1 MSDPALSPAQLDL
14 LEDALEDLEL
24 GGLPSAL
31 LDPHDDDARAVVDT
45 LEVYRSILAMSRQAL
60 PTEDV
65 PPGLL
70 DDVLAEARRA
80 AAAPAKVERAV
91 PWYRRLGGWGP
102 ALAFAGTA
110 ALLVVLVR
118 PTSQDSEA
126 PAIARQES
134 EERKAD
140 SAPASA
146 ADQTPSEAPAAVPA
160 ADADAEA
167 EPQDENELDGLKL
180 ADAQGKAEAR
190 DAWGDLGGEAAE
202 GRGAGADT
210 TRREKAA
217 TKVPAAE
224 APGSGVVGGTSKSS
238 SSTASAD
245 KKAKGAAY
253 DPKPAPK
260 ANATPKSP
268 PPQTT
273 GPLPSSGGAP
283 AAEPAKP
290 VAKPEDAEEKKDAP
304 DGWADIATGD
314 AKRRAGACSSAKTAY
329 QRAVEDDSAEVRARA
344 LAGLGL
350 CELDA
355 GNTSA
360 AESLFAKA
368 KKTDPK
374 VEKLIAAERARHEP
388 KDEAQADQ
396 AAPP

>member
-14 LEDALEDLEL
+14 LEDALEDLEH

-31 LDPHDDDARAVVDT
+31 LDPQDDDARAVVDT

-65 PPGLL
+65 PAGLL

-118 PTSQDSEA
+118 PMTMESRESEA

-134 EERKAD
+134 EERKAER
-140 SAPASA
+140 APASA
-146 ADQTPSEAPAAVPA
+146 ADETPTEAPAAVPA
-160 ADADAEA
+160 ADADAEPA
-167 EPQDENELDGLKL
+167 DQAELDGLKL

-190 DAWGDLGGEAAE
+190 DAWGDLGGESAE
-202 GRGAGADT
+202 GRGVGAET
-210 TRREKAA
+210 PRREKTA
-217 TKVPAAE
+217 TKL
-224 APGSGVVGGTSKSS
+224 PGGGVVGGTAKSS
-238 SSTASAD
+238 SSSSAD
-245 KKAKGAAY
+245 KKAKGDVY
-253 DPKPAPK
+253 EPKPAPK

-283 AAEPAKP
+283 AKPAEPVTKP
-290 VAKPEDAEEKKDAP
+290 SDDAEEKKEAP

-388 KDEAQADQ
+388 KDEAQVDQ